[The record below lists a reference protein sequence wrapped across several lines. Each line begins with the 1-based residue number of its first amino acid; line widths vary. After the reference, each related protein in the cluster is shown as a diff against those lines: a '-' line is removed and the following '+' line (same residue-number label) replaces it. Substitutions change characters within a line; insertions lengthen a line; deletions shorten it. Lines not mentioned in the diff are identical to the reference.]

1 MPDHIR
7 VDPDALLVAAA
18 ELEALALR
26 LEASVQAADPALDV
40 PPPGAEE
47 VSRLISQHFGGLTA
61 SFRPAAVQGIE
72 ELRTAALTIRNQAAH
87 YVDLEARRVIALNAT
102 V

>member
-1 MPDHIR
+1 MPDHIH

-40 PPPGAEE
+40 PPPGSEE

-61 SFRPAAVQGIE
+61 SFRPAAARGIG
-72 ELRTAALTIRNQAAH
+72 ELRTAARTLRNQAAH
-87 YVDLEARRVIALNAT
+87 YIDLEARRVVALTAT
-102 V
+102 M

>member
-1 MPDHIR
+1 MPDHIY

-18 ELEALALR
+18 ELEALASR

-61 SFRPAAVQGIE
+61 SFRPAAARGVE

-87 YVDLEARRVIALNAT
+87 YTGLETRRVAALHAT

>member
-1 MPDHIR
+1 MPDHIY

-18 ELEALALR
+18 ELEALASR

-61 SFRPAAVQGIE
+61 SFRPAAARGVE

-87 YVDLEARRVIALNAT
+87 YTDLETRRVAALHAT

>member
-1 MPDHIR
+1 MPDHIY

-18 ELEALALR
+18 EL
-26 LEASVQAADPALDV
+26 ADPALDV
-40 PPPGAEE
+40 PPPGSEE

-72 ELRTAALTIRNQAAH
+72 ELRAAASTIRNQAAH
-87 YVDLEARRVIALNAT
+87 YTDLEARRVIALTAT